1 MLACLQKMHLL
12 VPIRFIF
19 TNIHFLNQYSCFP
32 NQTSHSQP
40 IFYTRLVHVTYQI
53 SYFKEICIDISGDF
67 SVHILT
73 CHRHF
78 MKCQID
84 FEKCTRFFKVFPYNP
99 SINRNGPP
107 GDIYHCSIKHHVISY
122 CITSHLQHPEQLHIC
137 SFCCT

>member
-84 FEKCTRFFKVFPYNP
+84 FKKCTRFFKVLFFFFLTDCQYCYWSSNLFLYTRI
-99 SINRNGPP
+99 SKNLILEFSLAKNNVGK
-107 GDIYHCSIKHHVISY
+107 IK
-122 CITSHLQHPEQLHIC
+122 IT
-137 SFCCT
+137 